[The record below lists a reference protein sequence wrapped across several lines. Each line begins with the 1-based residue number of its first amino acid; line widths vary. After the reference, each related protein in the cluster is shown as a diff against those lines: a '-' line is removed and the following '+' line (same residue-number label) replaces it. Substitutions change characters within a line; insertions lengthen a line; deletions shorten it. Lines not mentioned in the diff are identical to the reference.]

1 MKKVCCYLIT
11 GICLIFLLAPFKLNA
26 QTAKWDSTSRA
37 KSYAEKVLKFKSD
50 PISEQDFVFLG
61 NSITA
66 GTNWATLLDL
76 PVAKNRGISG
86 DITFGVLER
95 LPEIIEAN
103 PRKIFI
109 LIGINDI
116 SKGIPDSLILRNYKR
131 MIARIQKGSK
141 SKIYFN
147 TLLPVNNTMNTTD
160 KHKGKDAHITWL
172 NKEIRKLAGKRVKV
186 IDLYPHFADAE
197 NRLKE
202 SFTYDGLHL
211 NAAGYQE
218 WANLLKAGNYLK

>member
-1 MKKVCCYLIT
+1 MKKVCCHLIT
-11 GICLIFLLAPFKLNA
+11 GTCLIFLLASFKLSA
-26 QTAKWDSTSRA
+26 QTAKWDTTSRA
-37 KSYAEKVLKFKSD
+37 KTYAEKVLKFKSD
-50 PISEQDFVFLG
+50 PISEQNFVFLG

-76 PVAKNRGISG
+76 PLAKNRGISG

-95 LPEIIEAN
+95 LPEIIEGN

-131 MIARIQKGSK
+131 MIDRIRKGSK
-141 SKIYFN
+141 SHIYFN

-160 KHKGKDAHITWL
+160 KHRGKDEHITWL
-172 NKEIRKLAGKRVKV
+172 NKEIRKLAGKRVKI
-186 IDLYPHFADAE
+186 IDLYPHFTDAE

-202 SFTYDGLHL
+202 SLTYDGLHL

-218 WANLLKAGNYLK
+218 WANLLKSGDYLK